1 VLRKWPLCMK
11 EYHVAVGGTHVSLV
25 RKITGILYLSPR
37 FGLYSARHV
46 AIHAVRPWVIVP
58 VVMCY
63 IGDTF
68 LETVGVL
75 LSTVGKF
82 RDSAVK

>member
-1 VLRKWPLCMK
+1 MASEIQSGSLR
-11 EYHVAVGGTHVSLV
+11 VNSVG
-25 RKITGILYLSPR
+25 KITGILYLSPWL
-37 FGLYSARHV
+37 GLYSARHI
-46 AIHAVRPWVIVP
+46 AIHAVRPWVILP

-63 IGDTF
+63 IRDTF

-82 RDSAVK
+82 RNSTVK

>member
-1 VLRKWPLCMK
+1 MK
-11 EYHVAVGGTHVSLV
+11 EYHVAVVSTHISLV
-25 RKITGILYLSPR
+25 GKITGILYLSPR
-37 FGLYSARHV
+37 LGLYSSRHIT
-46 AIHAVRPWVIVP
+46 IHAIRSWVILP

-63 IGDTF
+63 VSDTF

-82 RDSAVK
+82 RDSTVK

>member
-1 VLRKWPLCMK
+1 MK
-11 EYHVAVGGTHVSLV
+11 EHHVTVGGTHISLV
-25 RKITGILYLSPR
+25 GKITGILYLSPR
-37 FGLYSARHV
+37 FCLYSARHI
-46 AIHAVRPWVIVP
+46 AIHAIRPWVILP

-63 IGDTF
+63 IRDTF

-82 RDSAVK
+82 RGSTVK